1 MEKKKEREKEA
12 IDGEATTRGDTYGY
26 NTRSQ
31 LEGPS
36 LFLRGGWLGRR
47 RETGCQERRGKR
59 GFLCSAG
66 SHVMQRGPE
75 ALTPLRLVPLASRIV
90 RRQ

>member
-1 MEKKKEREKEA
+1 MARA
-12 IDGEATTRGDTYGY
+12 VRARG
-26 NTRSQ
+26 RKS
-31 LEGPS
+31 EGPS

-47 RETGCQERRGKR
+47 RDRMLREARQR

-75 ALTPLRLVPLASRIV
+75 ALTPLRLVPLA
-90 RRQ
+90 RRRV